1 MTRIKPDP
9 RVPRWLQA
17 ANDNLL
23 YLSVISIGEF
33 CKGFT
38 VHPEQHRRAGTK
50 NSAVRVGVAGVD
62 GGAPRWMQVP
72 GDPRNHYIFRVD
84 WVENGS
90 GLAIGQ
96 LNRKQNTATVFIADP
111 QSGAAKAVFSDRDDA
126 WVDVP
131 ESGGPGRESGGFD
144 WLNNGKRFLWLSER
158 DGWRHAYSISRDGGE
173 PVPITSEAAD
183 VIGIEAID
191 PDSRWIYFL
200 AAPGNATQR
209 YLYRSAVDQPG
220 PAVRLSPVEQPGTHF
235 YRISPNCQ
243 WAFHTYSRFDR
254 PPVTDLLSLPD
265 HKSVRTLEDN
275 SVLRANVASSVEPQV
290 EFLQLSLAD
299 GATLDGWL
307 LKPRVFDPS
316 KKYPLLVHVYG
327 GRRALPSWTRGWET
341 ALCFTGHWPTMAI

>member
-1 MTRIKPDP
+1 MAALHDGCRSRAIRATITSFGWTGWRTAAA
-9 RVPRWLQA
+9 WLSA
-17 ANDNLL
+17 
-23 YLSVISIGEF
+23 SSIGNRI
-33 CKGFT
+33 
-38 VHPEQHRRAGTK
+38 RRPFSSPPPNPPRRK
-50 NSAVRVGVAGVD
+50 PFSAIRTCPA
-62 GGAPRWMQVP
+62 
-72 GDPRNHYIFRVD
+72 
-84 WVENGS
+84 ENGS
-90 GLAIGQ
+90 GLAIAQ

-183 VIGIEAID
+183 VIGIEAVD

-243 WAFHTYSRFDR
+243 WAFHPHSRFVVLAEGGLR
-254 PPVTDLLSLPD
+254 
-265 HKSVRTLEDN
+265 RGGRA
-275 SVLRANVASSVEPQV
+275 LRAGTDRSGSGSRPAAA
-290 EFLQLSLAD
+290 LC
-299 GATLDGWL
+299 
-307 LKPRVFDPS
+307 RCDP
-316 KKYPLLVHVYG
+316 G
-327 GRRALPSWTRGWET
+327 GRVGLEWRRFQHSESDVPVSR
-341 ALCFTGHWPTMAI
+341 PV